1 MRYESFSAA
10 DTYECGRKIAQA
22 AKKGDIF
29 CLTGDLGA
37 GKTVFAKGFG
47 AGLGVVDEIV
57 SPTFTIINVYN
68 EVSEQGSPGQRLP
81 LYHFDVYRL
90 NIADMD
96 DTGYDEYFYGE
107 GVCLIEWG
115 EIIKVLI
122 PPHAVWVT
130 IQKIAERSDDYR
142 VITIKQPGQ

>member
-1 MRYESFSAA
+1 MRYESFSTA
-10 DTYECGRKIAQA
+10 DTYECGRKVAQD

-68 EVSEQGSPGQRLP
+68 AASGQESPGQCLP

-90 NIADMD
+90 NPADMD
-96 DTGYDEYFYGE
+96 DTGYDEYFYGQ
-107 GVCLIEWG
+107 GVCLIEWA
-115 EIIKVLI
+115 EIIKALI
-122 PPHAVWVT
+122 PPHAVWIT
-130 IQKIAERSDDYR
+130 IQKNAEQSYDYR
-142 VITIKQPGQ
+142 VITIR